1 MAFTKALSLRSC
13 VEPDLPG
20 FRNSRSM
27 RSTAGG
33 ACISPDFSCAAVT
46 VAAPSTRH
54 IPSKKP
60 DTFFMDWP
68 TSSATTCFEYQ
79 MENGLTCCC
88 TGKAKYIARVP
99 RRVAKRESEVK
110 RVARAAEV
118 CGPAANYRIAIHQYT
133 VFIWRKYVTRSRAYD
148 ASTDRPAAC
157 AAEPA
162 YLAVQSGGRTGPV
175 APAAYYSKLADQH
188 GLHAAA
194 AVRHHAAKFG
204 RGE

>member
-27 RSTAGG
+27 RSTGGG

-79 MENGLTCCC
+79 MENGLTCCH
-88 TGKAKYIARVP
+88 TGQGDIYCSCAA

-110 RVARAAEV
+110 RRA
-118 CGPAANYRIAIHQYT
+118 PRY
-133 VFIWRKYVTRSRAYD
+133 
-148 ASTDRPAAC
+148 
-157 AAEPA
+157 
-162 YLAVQSGGRTGPV
+162 
-175 APAAYYSKLADQH
+175 
-188 GLHAAA
+188 
-194 AVRHHAAKFG
+194 
-204 RGE
+204 